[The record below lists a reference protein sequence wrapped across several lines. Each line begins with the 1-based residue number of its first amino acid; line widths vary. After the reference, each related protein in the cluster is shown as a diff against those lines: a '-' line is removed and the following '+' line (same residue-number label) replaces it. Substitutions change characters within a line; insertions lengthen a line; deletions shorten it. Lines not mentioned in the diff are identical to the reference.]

1 MQSST
6 MKVEFLH
13 SILKDDK
20 SYLWYR
26 MRTIVILAST
36 ICRIAMLSLL
46 RKATFAS
53 LEVCKIRISTKMPKL
68 KGLKLMEEHA
78 SQVAKALLHKKGRS
92 VLLVI
97 YHAQV
102 SFLACLEFS

>member
-1 MQSST
+1 
-6 MKVEFLH
+6 
-13 SILKDDK
+13 
-20 SYLWYR
+20 

>member
-1 MQSST
+1 
-6 MKVEFLH
+6 
-13 SILKDDK
+13 
-20 SYLWYR
+20 
-26 MRTIVILAST
+26 
-36 ICRIAMLSLL
+36 
-46 RKATFAS
+46 
-53 LEVCKIRISTKMPKL
+53 MPKL